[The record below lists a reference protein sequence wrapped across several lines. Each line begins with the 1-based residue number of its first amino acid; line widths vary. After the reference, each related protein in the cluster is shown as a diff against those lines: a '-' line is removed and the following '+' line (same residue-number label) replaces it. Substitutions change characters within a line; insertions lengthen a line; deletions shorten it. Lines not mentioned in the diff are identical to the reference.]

1 MRITWDEQQN
11 RFHAELT
18 PGDKW
23 REDMEC
29 VKTAGFRTD
38 GPPSWQWHTQKAS
51 VLNKLRAHKP
61 SSGLTLTELALQHYQ
76 TINKK
81 EEDKTALKKQFLE
94 ASKKAKKE
102 SKDPEISGLV
112 ELIIPEGKMWIS
124 AEDLPVL
131 ETKSK
136 WSFTPPT
143 PPEERCMVCEDPIYF
158 YEKENICLFC
168 EIELDKKT
176 EVC

>member
-23 REDMEC
+23 REDMEAA
-29 VKTAGFRTD
+29 KAAGFKTD

-81 EEDKTALKKQFLE
+81 DEEKAALKKQFVE
-94 ASKKAKKE
+94 ANKKAQKE

-112 ELIIPEGKMWIS
+112 ELVIPEGKIWIS
-124 AEDLPVL
+124 AEDLPPL
-131 ETKSK
+131 ISRPRTFIRTK
-136 WSFTPPT
+136 PD
-143 PPEERCMVCEDPIYF
+143 ERCMVCEDPIYF
-158 YEKENICLFC
+158 YESKNICLHC
-168 EIELDKKT
+168 ELELDNKSK
-176 EVC
+176 VC